1 MRGSPEPYLTIVRS
15 LQAENPF
22 VPVRIV
28 HETDVLD
35 LEVQLSGFPLSR
47 PRQVRLIELLPQFG
61 DFNRI
66 GRRKENLEGHRLTH
80 HHAISFSRT
89 SAGGLDL
96 GMAELPDAVRTLPSS
111 KVVTPD
117 FRFNRSEMK
126 IRKKI
131 IPQHLEFSIDRA

>member
-28 HETDVLD
+28 HETNVLD
-35 LEVQLSGFPLSR
+35 LEVQLSRFPRFR

-66 GRRKENLEGHRLTH
+66 GRRKENPEGHRLTH

-89 SAGGLDL
+89 VRRRFGPRHVRIAGRGAHLIFKQGGNARFPIQSKPNEDL
-96 GMAELPDAVRTLPSS
+96 KENHPASS
-111 KVVTPD
+111 
-117 FRFNRSEMK
+117 
-126 IRKKI
+126 
-131 IPQHLEFSIDRA
+131 

>member
-89 SAGGLDL
+89 IRRRLGPRHGRVAGRGAHVTFKQ
-96 GMAELPDAVRTLPSS
+96 GGNARFPIQS
-111 KVVTPD
+111 KRDEDSKENHPAA
-117 FRFNRSEMK
+117 S
-126 IRKKI
+126 
-131 IPQHLEFSIDRA
+131 